1 MNLDEGLRSRSLK
14 LILSL
19 VALLVWAAP
28 AQASHPQDAF
38 AETAPDPTE
47 FGPELPRG
55 ASFDCV
61 DGMAGPY
68 PCDGVDLKGFVPLP
82 ALGSPTGNDVWGWT
96 DKKNDREYAMVG
108 TTINTAFVDVTDA
121 QNPVVVGYMPSEG
134 IPDFV
139 LWRDLKVDGHH
150 AFVVSELTA
159 SGMQVFDLHRL
170 RGADG
175 DTPEVFQ
182 PDAVY
187 DKISNT
193 HNIEINK
200 RTDYAYAV
208 GTNTCSKNGENGGL
222 HMIDISAPE
231 KPSFAGCARV
241 DEVKKDEPNNYVHD
255 AHCVLYHGP
264 DEDYQG
270 RELCFGSNENTVAIY
285 DVTNK
290 SNPKVIS
297 TTTYPEAAYTH
308 QGQLSRNQRFF
319 LFGDELDEQENG
331 QPTTTYV
338 LDARDLDNPSTP
350 KPYFHET
357 ASIDHNLYV
366 HKDLVYESNYT
377 AGLRILRYTNASLM
391 KAKPKLRE
399 IGFFDVVPGVDI
411 AEFAGTWSNF
421 RFRGSGTV
429 VVSTIE
435 NEANGLFVL
444 KPRARPR

>member
-1 MNLDEGLRSRSLK
+1 MHGAPGSRSLT

-19 VALLVWAAP
+19 VAFLALAAP
-28 AQASHPQDAF
+28 AQAGHPQDAF
-38 AETAPDPTE
+38 AETAPDPTV
-47 FGPELPRG
+47 FGPQITPSQ
-55 ASFDCV
+55 SFDCES
-61 DGMAGPY
+61 GMAGPY
-68 PCDGVDLKGFVPLP
+68 PCKGVDLKGFVPLP
-82 ALGSPTGNDVWGWT
+82 ALGSPSGNDVWGWT
-96 DKKNDREYAMVG
+96 DQKKDREYAIVG
-108 TTINTAFVDVTDA
+108 TSFNTAFVDVTNA
-121 QNPVVVGYMPSEG
+121 KNPIVVGYMPSEG

-139 LWRDLKVDGHH
+139 LWRDVKVDGHH
-150 AFVVSELTA
+150 AFVVSEVTG

-170 RGADG
+170 RGTDG
-175 DTPEVFQ
+175 QPAPEVFE

-187 DKISNT
+187 DKISNS

-200 RTDYAYAV
+200 RTDTAYAV
-208 GTNTCSKNGENGGL
+208 GTNTCGKNGENGGL
-222 HMIDISAPE
+222 HMIDISTPE
-231 KPSFAGCARV
+231 KPDFVGCARV
-241 DEVKKDEPNNYVHD
+241 DEVKDDEPNNYVHD

-264 DEDYQG
+264 DDDYTG
-270 RELCFGSNENTVAIY
+270 REICLGSNENTVAIY

-308 QGQLSRNQRFF
+308 QGMLSRNQRFF

-338 LDARDLDNPSTP
+338 LNVKDLDDPPTP
-350 KPYFHET
+350 KPYFHES

-377 AGLRILRYTNASLM
+377 EGLRILRYTNSSLR
-391 KAKPKLRE
+391 KSQDQLRE

-435 NEANGLFVL
+435 NQANGLFVL
-444 KPRARPR
+444 KPRANPR